1 MRKLNNW
8 KILAGILLIMGGVVI
23 VWVTIRKNL
32 PSPFDIASASGG
44 SDYFLP
50 LIAPA
55 SGGDISGSA
64 TRAGAPTVD
73 AGESF
78 TPEATPQARPV
89 GMTPDRMA
97 IPVINL
103 DTPIL
108 PVNYKTITV
117 SDKVYYQWLAPDE
130 YAVGWQDSS
139 ALLGVPGNTVLNGHH
154 NAYGQVFKDLVK
166 LEIGDVISVYS
177 GAQEFR
183 YRVVAKM
190 LLPERFTPL
199 ETRLENARWIEPSAD
214 QRITLVTC
222 WPADSNTHRVII
234 VAFPIESPS
243 ISSGATQ
250 MTQSPE
256 IIICYNNTTMT
267 VNQSALDQYS
277 NYTEGACSQETSGLT
292 VKKSVT
298 ESSYTLVG
306 DHLHYIYIVTN
317 IGNMALNGVV
327 VSDDKTT
334 VACPKTTL
342 EPAESMTCTA
352 IYIVKNAD
360 LANEDITNTTYAAAH
375 ASDTLVK
382 SPIVSQT
389 VMRFIKLILSAKCAE
404 DPAKNSRWTVENK
417 NSYPLGYEY
426 AIDGGVAGV
435 GTVPANSTISFD
447 TPVGS
452 GTGVMSLYVD
462 GLLQNNATAVRG
474 CK

>member
-1 MRKLNNW
+1 
-8 KILAGILLIMGGVVI
+8 
-23 VWVTIRKNL
+23 
-32 PSPFDIASASGG
+32 
-44 SDYFLP
+44 
-50 LIAPA
+50 
-55 SGGDISGSA
+55 
-64 TRAGAPTVD
+64 
-73 AGESF
+73 
-78 TPEATPQARPV
+78 
-89 GMTPDRMA
+89 MTPDRLV

-103 DTPIL
+103 DAPIL

-117 SDKVYYQWLAPDE
+117 SSKVYYQWLAPDE

-154 NAYGQVFKDLVK
+154 NAYGKVFKDLVK

-177 GAQEFR
+177 GLQEFR
-183 YRVVAKM
+183 YQVVLKM

-222 WPADSNTHRVII
+222 WPADSNTHRVVI

-250 MTQSPE
+250 ITQSPE
-256 IIICYNNTTMT
+256 ITICNNNTTMT
-267 VNQSALDQYS
+267 VNQSDLGRYP
-277 NYTEGACSQETSGLT
+277 NYMEGACPQETSGLT

-306 DHLHYIYIVTN
+306 DHLHYTYVVTN
-317 IGNMALNGVV
+317 TGNVALNGVV
-327 VSDDKTT
+327 VSDDKTM
-334 VACPKTTL
+334 VACPKTML

-352 IYIVKNAD
+352 IYIIKNAD
-360 LANEDITNTTYAAAH
+360 LANENIINTTYVAAH

-382 SPIVSQT
+382 STAVSQT
-389 VMRFIKLILSAKCAE
+389 VIRFLKLILSANCAE
-404 DPAKNSRWTVENK
+404 DPAKNAGWTVENK
-417 NSYPLGYEY
+417 NPYAIGYEY

-435 GTVPANSTISFD
+435 GMVPANSMATFD
-447 TPVGS
+447 TPAGS
-452 GTGVMSLYVD
+452 GTGVMSLYVA